1 MMIVRQRVKTLM
13 AFHVFSTFSLLPS
26 PVEAKRRSF
35 SDGAYLHACRVK
47 RAVAYFEQDARQ
59 RPSRRPGQGLAGL
72 EIERAVMTGAQET
85 LLLRLWHYG
94 ARQVRAFSAERD
106 EVVFA
111 RSHQQTLVMLFGISE
126 DQRLAD
132 LQVVEFSDLPNRR
145 LAAPPTHEVLRD
157 DPELADDESETGQD
171 HELREVAPRDVMVL
185 RPVNRE
191 VQAPLG
197 LFRKRTAVGRYCDLF
212 AVMRQSLL
220 LLLVIKVKTVQIEVE
235 CNQLFESCA

>member
-47 RAVAYFEQDARQ
+47 RAVANFEQDARQ
-59 RPSRRPGQGLAGL
+59 RPSRRPGHRLAGL
-72 EIERAVMTGAQET
+72 QVERAVVTGAQET
-85 LLLRLWHYG
+85 LLLRLRHDG
-94 ARQVRAFSAERD
+94 AREVCTFLAESD

-111 RSHQQTLVMLFGISE
+111 RAHQQALIVLFGISE

-132 LQVVEFSDLPNRR
+132 LQFVEFGDLPDRR
-145 LAAPPTHEVLRD
+145 APAPPAYEVLHD
-157 DPELADDESETGQD
+157 DPELADDEGETGQD
-171 HELREVAPRDVMVL
+171 HELREVATRDVMVL

-191 VQAPLG
+191 VLAPLG

-220 LLLVIKVKTVQIEVE
+220 LLLVIKVTYD
-235 CNQLFESCA
+235 